1 MGDIRKEKF
10 KLIGYKTIVSE
21 VMQEEHKTYWKDC
34 SIRLKKNKSA
44 MLSLLVLL
52 IIAIMCIVGPSLT
65 PYKFMVNDSSSLNM
79 APSFKHFFGTD
90 ELGRDIFSRV
100 WIGGRVSLIIGLLGA
115 MVDTILGTIY
125 GGISGYFGG
134 LVDDIMMRIAEIL
147 SSIPYLIVVILV
159 SLLVGRGIFALVLA
173 MTITGWVT
181 MARLV
186 RGQVLKLKEQD
197 YVLAARALGAGP
209 MRIIAKHIIPNTI
222 GIIIVAVTFDIP
234 VFIFGEAFLSFI
246 GLGVQSPNTS
256 WGSLTAAAQQ
266 NLMFYP
272 YQIFFPAFF
281 ISITMLCF
289 NLLGDGL
296 SDAIDPRLKGSGRS

>member
-1 MGDIRKEKF
+1 MVDIKKEKF
-10 KLIGYKTIVSE
+10 KIIGNKTIVSQ
-21 VMQEEHKTYWKDC
+21 VVQGEHRTYFMLCVHRIKN
-34 SIRLKKNKSA
+34 NKSA
-44 MLSLLVLL
+44 MISLFVL
-52 IIAIMCIVGPSLT
+52 IIVSVMCMIGPSLT

-79 APSFKHFFGTD
+79 APSFNHYFGTD

-100 WIGGRVSLIIGLLGA
+100 WIGGRVSLTIGLLGA
-115 MVDTILGTIY
+115 LVDTVLGVVY

-134 LVDDIMMRIAEIL
+134 LVDDIMMRIAEVL
-147 SSIPYLIVVILV
+147 SSIPYLIVVILI
-159 SLLVGRGIFALVLA
+159 SLLVGRGIFALVIA

-209 MRIIAKHIIPNTI
+209 FRIIARHIIPNTI

-272 YQIFFPAFF
+272 YQIFFPALF

-296 SDAIDPRLKGSGRS
+296 RDAIDPRINGVGRS